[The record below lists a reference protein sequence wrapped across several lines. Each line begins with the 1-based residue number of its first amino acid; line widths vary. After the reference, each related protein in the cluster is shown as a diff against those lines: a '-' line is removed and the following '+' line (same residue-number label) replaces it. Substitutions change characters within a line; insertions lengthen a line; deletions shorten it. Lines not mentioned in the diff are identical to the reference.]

1 MRKGDGGKG
10 GLGGGRDKE
19 EKGGNGRIKMGRG
32 KGRNLYHSTKNQ
44 SLFDN

>member
-1 MRKGDGGKG
+1 M
-10 GLGGGRDKE
+10 E
-19 EKGGNGRIKMGRG
+19 ERVDWEGEEVKRRKGGNGRIKMGRG